1 MIHVQALTPVSR
13 CFHWLRTPW
22 LQGSSGAVGAALAL
36 AALLAGLA
44 FTVLACKRGAPAR
57 DRWQAGLIS
66 GAFLLFALMHV
77 LEGAGP
83 PAPTAPIRQ
92 AAALGGM
99 VVAVIFFRQVPRLL
113 QASAPNLIQVLG
125 RGKDEALD
133 VLRQRESQLGRLI
146 HEVREYAIC
155 FLDPRGRVVSW
166 NQGAER
172 ITGWGAGEILGE
184 PFSRFYPDEDV
195 RAGKPGQVLDRAR
208 REGIFME
215 EGWRVRKDGSR
226 YLASVT
232 VTALLDGQG
241 GVSGFSKV
249 TRDITEARRAEER
262 LQALAV
268 ELETKVRTQTAELR
282 QSEARLRG
290 FIQHAPVAIA
300 FKGRDGRFLLIN
312 PIFEAFVGKPEAEIL
327 GRTLPELLPRESCR
341 SCLEKERQVLE
352 RMEEV
357 QSEEQ
362 FSWGGGPPR
371 TCLAQRFPLVDGA
384 GQCWGVGVIIS
395 DITMLKQAEQ
405 THLQAQKLESLGIL
419 AGGLAHD
426 FNNLLGAM
434 AGNVELAQLVPAS
447 PEVMP
452 FLDTL
457 EGLII
462 RASGLVQQ
470 ILAYAGRGRTE
481 ARALDLNRQA
491 EETVRLLRSSLSR
504 KAALQ
509 FVPDPALP
517 PIQADPS
524 GLQQAIMCLVFNAA
538 EAVEGEEEGGI
549 ITVRTAQ
556 RDLDLAVV
564 DRFTG
569 QALQPGRYVVLEVA
583 DSGPGLAPEVLERI
597 FDPFFTT
604 KFAGRGLGLSAVL
617 GTVRAQRGG
626 IQVTS
631 EPGRGS
637 CFRLLFPAATRLAP
651 EGPAAEPELEQEQAA
666 ADYRGAGTVLVV
678 DDEESLR
685 TAAARALQRIGFTT
699 LEAGDGLEA
708 LRVFEANRTQIRL
721 IVLDLTMP
729 RMDGEEAYR
738 ALRSHGLLAPVI
750 LTSGFSA
757 SDVLGHFRSK
767 GIAGFLQKPYRLQ
780 SLVQTIRLALA
791 HEELMNGTGSPEP
804 RKPPLAT
811 LEADMGCPMLDR
823 QHLQLLQAFNH
834 LVETVGLGG
843 RRNQQER
850 ALTTLSELTLTHF
863 GVEDTLMERIGY
875 PRAREHQM
883 NHARLIGQIS
893 DLIARIRDGSLSFTP
908 ALVDFLECWVVHH
921 TQEDDRRLAQF
932 LKGQG
937 H

>member
-1 MIHVQALTPVSR
+1 MFHVQAFTPVSR
-13 CFHWLRTPW
+13 CIHWLRTPW
-22 LQGSSGAVGAALAL
+22 LQGSSVAVGAALAL

-44 FTVLACKRGAPAR
+44 FAVLACKRRAPAR
-57 DRWQAGLIS
+57 DRGKAGLIS
-66 GAFLLFALMHV
+66 GAFLLFALMHI
-77 LEGAGP
+77 LEAAGP
-83 PAPTAPIRQ
+83 PAPTAPIKQ

-99 VVAVIFFRQVPRLL
+99 VIAVIFFLQVPRLL
-113 QASAPNLIQVLG
+113 QDSAPNLIQVLG

-155 FLDPRGRVVSW
+155 LLDARGRVVSW

-172 ITGWGAGEILGE
+172 ITGWGAGEIVGE
-184 PFSRFYPDEDV
+184 PFSRFYPEEDV

-208 REGIFME
+208 RDGVFME

-232 VTALLDGQG
+232 LTGLLDSRG
-241 GVSGFSKV
+241 GINGFSKV
-249 TRDITEARRAEER
+249 TRDITEARREEER

-268 ELETKVRTQTAELR
+268 ELEAKVRTQTAELR
-282 QSEARLRG
+282 QNEARLRG

-312 PIFEAFVGKPEAEIL
+312 PVFEALIGKPEAEIL
-327 GRTLPELLPRESCR
+327 GRTLPELLPMESCR

-362 FSWGGGPPR
+362 LSRNGGPPR
-371 TCLAQRFPLVDGA
+371 TYLAQRFPLVDGA

-405 THLQAQKLESLGIL
+405 THLQARKLESLGIL

-452 FLDTL
+452 YLNTL

-470 ILAYAGRGRTE
+470 ILAYAGRGRAG

-491 EETVRLLRSSLSR
+491 EEIVRLLRSSLSR
-504 KAALQ
+504 KASLQ
-509 FVPDPALP
+509 FVPDSALP

-524 GLQQAIMCLVFNAA
+524 GIQQAIMSLVFNAA
-538 EAVEGEEEGGI
+538 EAVEGEEEGGV

-556 RDLDLAVV
+556 QDLDLAVV
-564 DRFTG
+564 DAFTG
-569 QALQPGRYVVLEVA
+569 QTLQPGRYVALEVA

-631 EPGRGS
+631 EPGQGS
-637 CFRLLFPAATRLAP
+637 CFRLLFPAVTKLAP
-651 EGPAAEPELEQEQAA
+651 EGPAAEVEQEPAA
-666 ADYRGAGTVLVV
+666 VGYRGAGTVLVV
-678 DDEESLR
+678 DDEEPLR
-685 TAAARALQRIGFTT
+685 TAAARALQRIGFTI

-708 LRVFEANRTQIRL
+708 LRVFEANRAQIRL

-750 LTSGFSA
+750 LTSGFSE
-757 SDVLGHFRSK
+757 SDVARHFRSK

-780 SLVQTIRLALA
+780 SLVQTIRLVLA
-791 HEELMNGTGSPEP
+791 QEELMNRGSPPELSKRLP
-804 RKPPLAT
+804 AAP
-811 LEADMGCPMLDR
+811 EADMGCPMLDR
-823 QHLQLLQAFNH
+823 QHLQLIQAFNH
-834 LVETVGLGG
+834 LAGTMGPDG
-843 RRNQQER
+843 RRIQQER
-850 ALTTLSELTLTHF
+850 ALVTLSELALTHF

-883 NHARLIGQIS
+883 NHARLIGQIN
-893 DLIARIRDGSLSFTP
+893 DLIARIREGSLSFTP
-908 ALVDFLECWVVHH
+908 ALVDFLECWAVHH